1 MNLNKVV
8 FRFVSISFSILVI
21 LLVLIGFVKIG
32 TYCYDFG
39 YRVFRDVVVQIS
51 DDMSDMDIAKELKEK
66 GLVENAKLFFVQL
79 KVSAYSG
86 RLHSG
91 VYTLN
96 TSMTT
101 RDMMVLMA
109 AEPEQSSTDDT
120 ETVTGTTEETT
131 EETTDTQTDADTVTG
146 EE

>member
-1 MNLNKVV
+1 M
-8 FRFVSISFSILVI
+8 
-21 LLVLIGFVKIG
+21 
-32 TYCYDFG
+32 
-39 YRVFRDVVVQIS
+39 
-51 DDMSDMDIAKELKEK
+51 
-66 GLVENAKLFFVQL
+66 QL

-86 RLHSG
+86 KLHSG

-96 TSMTT
+96 TSMTA

-109 AEPEQSSTDDT
+109 AKPEKSSTDDM
-120 ETVTGTTEETT
+120 ETITDTTEETT